1 MDRVLSEHPEVDFV
15 QLQINYLDWDN
26 ESIQSRK
33 CYEVAQK
40 HNKPVIVM
48 EPVKG
53 GTLAKIPEKAEK
65 LLNDYNSD
73 MSIPSW
79 AIRFAASKDNVMMV
93 LSGMSNME
101 QLLDN
106 TEYMQNFKPFIQEE
120 YNIIDEA
127 VGIINESIL
136 VPCTACQYCVEGCP
150 KNIAIPNYFALYNA
164 EKQALNTGFSTQMV
178 YYNNYIKTYGR
189 ASDCIECKQ
198 CEESCPQHIKIIDA
212 LKNVAE
218 IFEK

>member
-1 MDRVLSEHPEVDFV
+1 MSEHPEVDFV

-33 CYEVAQK
+33 CYEVAEK

-65 LLNDYNSD
+65 LLNDYNPD
-73 MSIPSW
+73 MSISSW

-106 TEYMQNFKPFIQEE
+106 TGYMQNFKPFVQEE

-127 VGIINESIL
+127 VEIINESIL

-150 KNIAIPNYFALYNA
+150 KISLFQTILRCTMQKNKLLILDFQHRWSTIIIILKLMERPQIVLNVNNVKKAV
-164 EKQALNTGFSTQMV
+164 LNT
-178 YYNNYIKTYGR
+178 
-189 ASDCIECKQ
+189 
-198 CEESCPQHIKIIDA
+198 
-212 LKNVAE
+212 LKL
-218 IFEK
+218 

>member
-1 MDRVLSEHPEVDFV
+1 MDKVLSEHPEVDFV

-106 TEYMQNFKPFIQEE
+106 TGYMQNFKPFIQEE

-150 KNIAIPNYFALYNA
+150 KISLFQTILHCTMQKNKLLILDFQHRWFTIIIILKLM
-164 EKQALNTGFSTQMV
+164 ERLQIALNV
-178 YYNNYIKTYGR
+178 NNVKKVAHNT
-189 ASDCIECKQ
+189 
-198 CEESCPQHIKIIDA
+198 
-212 LKNVAE
+212 LKL
-218 IFEK
+218 